1 MKLKCPNCG
10 FEGEIGEFSFIYET
24 TIYVV
29 EKQTLSE
36 ERERPILVICPRCGE
51 GFFLESPYSK
61 VRFSGKPYK

>member
-1 MKLKCPNCG
+1 M
-10 FEGEIGEFSFIYET
+10 YET

-61 VRFSGKPYK
+61 VRFSGKPCK